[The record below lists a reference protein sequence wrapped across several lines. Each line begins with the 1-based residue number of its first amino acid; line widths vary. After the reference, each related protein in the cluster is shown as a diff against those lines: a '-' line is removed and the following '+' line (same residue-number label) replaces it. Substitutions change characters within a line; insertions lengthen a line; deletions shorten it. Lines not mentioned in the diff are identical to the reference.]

1 MARARGAN
9 ARQRVKF
16 ETAYGVPPT
25 GNWSELPFV
34 SSRLGAEQ
42 GLIES
47 DLLGQGRE
55 GYDPT
60 LDVVNNDGDHVV
72 PVDVRNFGYW
82 LRLMLGDAARAD
94 VAAVGSIA
102 FSNQPAAGSTITIN
116 GVVFTFVASGAVGPQ
131 INIGGTLAQT
141 LTNAVTVLNASAD
154 TSVDDAT
161 YSSANGVLTVTHD
174 TTGTAGNAFT
184 LAASADSNGVPAAPT
199 LQGGGTAHTFT
210 SGAASLPSMAIELA
224 KPEVPEFGVNYGVR
238 GNTCRIGMSR
248 RGLLNATL
256 GLVAKGE
263 TIHTTSQGGSPTSL
277 AMERFAQATGEIT
290 KDGATL
296 ANVVSAELAFSNN
309 LHKVDTIRPDS
320 EIEDADPAMFTASG
334 SLRVRFADRV
344 LLDPAIGRDPIALTF
359 GWTFER
365 RSLLFTLPRVFLP
378 RPKRPIEG
386 PGGIETEFAW
396 QASGADASGHAMT
409 AVLTNDK
416 STAY

>member
-1 MARARGAN
+1 MRARGAN

-16 ETAYGVPPT
+16 ESSYGIPPA
-25 GNWSELPFV
+25 GNWAELPFV

-82 LRLMLGDAARAD
+82 LKLMLGDAARAD
-94 VAAVGSIA
+94 VAAGGSIA
-102 FSNQPAAGSTITIN
+102 FSGQPAVDSTVTIN
-116 GVVFTFVASGAVGPQ
+116 GTAFTFKASGATGNQVD
-131 INIGGTLAQT
+131 IGVSLAAT
-141 LTNAVTVLNASAD
+141 LTALATKLNASA
-154 TSVDDAT
+154 VAGVAEAT
-161 YSSANGVLTVTHD
+161 YGSANGALTILHD
-174 TTGTAGNAFT
+174 TVGTGGNAFT
-184 LAASADSNGVPAAPT
+184 LAVSADSNGRVSGAT

-210 SGAASLPSMAIELA
+210 SGALALPSMSIELG
-224 KPEVPEFGVNYGVR
+224 KPEIPEFGVNYGVR
-238 GNTCRIGMSR
+238 GNTCRIGLSR

-256 GLVAKGE
+256 GLIAKGE
-263 TIHTTSQGGSPTSL
+263 IIHQVSQAGTPTTLTT
-277 AMERFAQATGEIT
+277 ERFAQATGEIT
-290 KDGATL
+290 QNGVTL

-309 LHKVDTIRPDS
+309 LDKVETIRPDS
-320 EIEDADPAMFTASG
+320 EIEDADPGMFTATG
-334 SLRVRFADRV
+334 NLRVRAADRV
-344 LLDPAIGRDPIALTF
+344 LLDAATGRDPIDLTF

-386 PGGIETEFAW
+386 PGGIEAEFAW
-396 QASGADASGHAMT
+396 QASGADGNAMT
-409 AVLTNDK
+409 AVLTNDRA
-416 STAY
+416 SSY